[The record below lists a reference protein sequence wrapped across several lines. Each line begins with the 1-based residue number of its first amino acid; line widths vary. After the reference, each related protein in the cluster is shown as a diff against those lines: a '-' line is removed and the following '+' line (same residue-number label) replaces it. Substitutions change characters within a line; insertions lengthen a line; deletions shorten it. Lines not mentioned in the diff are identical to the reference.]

1 MKCRQLA
8 KSLIE
13 EILNKNENCE
23 EIEDPKHLNK
33 NKRTKERTISEVVQK
48 VALWR
53 KLYNGFYEQNSG
65 QIITKTLEDG
75 AKQIGISKKTLD
87 DYLSQIRF
95 FFFQKYFF

>member
-1 MKCRQLA
+1 MKCKQLA

-13 EILNKNENCE
+13 EILSKNEHSE
-23 EIEDPKHLNK
+23 EIEDSKHLNK

-53 KLYNGFYEQNSG
+53 KLYNGFYEQHSG

-87 DYLSQIRF
+87 DYLSQIRLVF
-95 FFFQKYFF
+95 SN

>member
-1 MKCRQLA
+1 
-8 KSLIE
+8 LIE
-13 EILNKNENCE
+13 EILSKNDHSEENEDNKQL
-23 EIEDPKHLNK
+23 KQ

-53 KLYNGFYEQNSG
+53 KLYNGFYDQNAS
-65 QIITKTLEDG
+65 QVITKTLEDG

-95 FFFQKYFF
+95 I